1 MVKTRSCICPEANNL
16 FKDENEEAEMQSSNL
31 YVGNLSYNV
40 SSEDLREL
48 FSAHGKVKDA
58 KVIGDRGFGF
68 VEMEEVADAEKAIE
82 ALNETEHEGRTIKVN
97 EAKPREDRGS
107 RGGGGGG
114 GYQKRGYNQNRY

>member
-1 MVKTRSCICPEANNL
+1 
-16 FKDENEEAEMQSSNL
+16 MQSSNM
-31 YVGNLSYNV
+31 YVGNLSYSV
-40 SSEDLREL
+40 TSEDLREL
-48 FSAHGKVKDA
+48 FSNYGNVKDA

-68 VEMEEVADAEKAIE
+68 VEMETVEEAEKAIE

-114 GYQKRGYNQNRY
+114 GYQKRGFKQNRY

>member
-1 MVKTRSCICPEANNL
+1 MK
-16 FKDENEEAEMQSSNL
+16 NEEAEMQSSNL
-31 YVGNLSYNV
+31 YVGNLSYSV
-40 SSEDLREL
+40 TSENLKEI
-48 FSAHGKVKDA
+48 FSVHGNVKDA

-107 RGGGGGG
+107 RGGSGGG
-114 GYQKRGYNQNRY
+114 GYQKRDSRQSRY

>member
-1 MVKTRSCICPEANNL
+1 
-16 FKDENEEAEMQSSNL
+16 MQSSNL